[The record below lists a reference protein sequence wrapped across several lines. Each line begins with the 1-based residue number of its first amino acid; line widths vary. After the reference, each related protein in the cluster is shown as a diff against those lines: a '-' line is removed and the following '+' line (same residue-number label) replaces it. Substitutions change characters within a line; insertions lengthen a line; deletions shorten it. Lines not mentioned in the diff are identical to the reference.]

1 MKNTVLTSLSLVLVG
16 EDVIC
21 EGFSPLCVWVSD
33 RMVPI
38 LLRVLCSSGHVK
50 AKEVG
55 GPPGILCGRWGLA
68 ILLMVGHIL
77 NLVAKPFWGGVLGMT
92 M

>member
-21 EGFSPLCVWVSD
+21 EGFSPLCIWVSD
-33 RMVPI
+33 KMVPI

-50 AKEVG
+50 VKEVG
-55 GPPGILCGRWGLA
+55 VHLGFLWEMGPRHFFHGWTYSEFGCKAIGGGWG
-68 ILLMVGHIL
+68 
-77 NLVAKPFWGGVLGMT
+77 
-92 M
+92 

>member
-38 LLRVLCSSGHVK
+38 LLRVLCSGGHVK

-55 GPPGILCGRWGLA
+55 VHLGFS
-68 ILLMVGHIL
+68 VGDG
-77 NLVAKPFWGGVLGMT
+77 ASPFC
-92 M
+92 

>member
-1 MKNTVLTSLSLVLVG
+1 MLTSLSLVLVG

-21 EGFSPLCVWVSD
+21 DGFSPLCIWVSD

-38 LLRVLCSSGHVK
+38 LLRVRMLVLCPNGHVK

-55 GPPGILCGRWGLA
+55 IHLGFS
-68 ILLMVGHIL
+68 VGD
-77 NLVAKPFWGGVLGMT
+77 AASPFCSWLDIF
-92 M
+92 